1 MDRQVIIAGNWKMQ
15 KTISE
20 AKDYIKIFAP
30 LVEKSSATVMLAV
43 PFTAISSA
51 SETAKPTNVVIG
63 AQNMSEHEKGAFT
76 GEISSIMLKT
86 SGAEFVLIGH
96 SERRHVFNES
106 DKTINKKMLRAIADD
121 VKTIL
126 CVGEKE
132 DEKQNEKT
140 EEVIRRQLRSGLE
153 NIALE
158 DVLKIIIAYEPVWA
172 IGTGKTATP
181 DIAENVHKFIRKE
194 LKEIYS
200 QKVANSISILYGGSV
215 KENNIKDLM
224 NEDDIDGVLVGGAS
238 LDASTFANIVN
249 Y

>member
-1 MDRQVIIAGNWKMQ
+1 
-15 KTISE
+15 
-20 AKDYIKIFAP
+20 
-30 LVEKSSATVMLAV
+30 
-43 PFTAISSA
+43 
-51 SETAKPTNVVIG
+51 
-63 AQNMSEHEKGAFT
+63 
-76 GEISSIMLKT
+76 MLKT

-106 DKTINKKMLRAIADD
+106 DETINKKMLRAIADD
-121 VKTIL
+121 IKPIL

-140 EEVIRRQLRSGLE
+140 EEVIKRQLRSGLE
-153 NIALE
+153 NITIE
-158 DVLKIIIAYEPVWA
+158 DFEKIIIAYEPVWA

-181 DIAENVHKFIRKE
+181 DNAQSVHKFIREE
-194 LKEIYS
+194 LKKIYN

-224 NEDDIDGVLVGGAS
+224 KEDDIDGVLVGGAS
-238 LDASTFANIVN
+238 LEASTFANIVN